1 MSARR
6 CSRRSRRATRSEV
19 CASPTSTPEPGRSG
33 SRPPR
38 EEPRESPWWSW
49 VTRRRGCAAATPP
62 SSRRAPHGQAP
73 AIDVV
78 TGSVRSY
85 LQHQATRS
93 LDLVFI
99 DPPYELGADDL
110 ELDLA
115 ALSPALDTDGLVV
128 VERRARSGQPAWPEG
143 LRLETKKAYGD
154 TVLWWAR
161 A

>member
-1 MSARR
+1 M
-6 CSRRSRRATRSEV
+6 
-19 CASPTSTPEPGRSG
+19 
-33 SRPPR
+33 
-38 EEPRESPWWSW
+38 
-49 VTRRRGCAAATPP
+49 
-62 SSRRAPHGQAP
+62 
-73 AIDVV
+73 
-78 TGSVRSY
+78 
-85 LQHQATRS
+85 
-93 LDLVFI
+93 